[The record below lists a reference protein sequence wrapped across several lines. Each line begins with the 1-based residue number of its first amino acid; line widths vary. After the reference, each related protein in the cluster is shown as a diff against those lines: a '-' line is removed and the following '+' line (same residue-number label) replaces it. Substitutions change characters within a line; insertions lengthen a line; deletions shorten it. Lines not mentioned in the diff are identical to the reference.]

1 MDNKPKE
8 DKLMVITLDNS
19 NPKSKIYWKEED
31 YNIFEKM
38 CDDLITKYF
47 GDTINYPLDMLT
59 LEIEEK
65 VEPNQKTLEIS

>member
-31 YNIFEKM
+31 YNIFKKM
-38 CDDLITKYF
+38 CDDQICLLQKQKKKLNLIKKLWKYH
-47 GDTINYPLDMLT
+47 NYD
-59 LEIEEK
+59 
-65 VEPNQKTLEIS
+65 

>member
-31 YNIFEKM
+31 LS
-38 CDDLITKYF
+38 LIH
-47 GDTINYPLDMLT
+47 I
-59 LEIEEK
+59 
-65 VEPNQKTLEIS
+65 

>member
-31 YNIFEKM
+31 YNIFRYA
-38 CDDLITKYF
+38 YF
-47 GDTINYPLDMLT
+47 RNRR
-59 LEIEEK
+59 K
-65 VEPNQKTLEIS
+65 S

>member
-31 YNIFEKM
+31 YNIFIIQEQNK
-38 CDDLITKYF
+38 ISVSFNKQRAYS
-47 GDTINYPLDMLT
+47 
-59 LEIEEK
+59 LERRYKICRYY
-65 VEPNQKTLEIS
+65 

>member
-31 YNIFEKM
+31 YNIFKN
-38 CDDLITKYF
+38 CLLYTSPSPRDA
-47 GDTINYPLDMLT
+47 
-59 LEIEEK
+59 
-65 VEPNQKTLEIS
+65 